1 MKYILFLLIFLTGCR
16 GNEAQVIDSASQG
29 DFSAEIISLDGE
41 FGSELRIKNKNEEF
55 LIDVSDLRPWKVD
68 LANVDGGPIELAL
81 GVYKKTPFDQKFD
94 RRCFLYNIDFK
105 NQVLRPKLRISRLY
119 NPIKDFNLCDLDGDT
134 YDEIISIEKNLDGNY
149 LFGVYDWTN
158 FAVERNY
165 SSKILKVVPKFLDK
179 EKKVEI
185 DGKKCELYL
194 EGDEIKWK

>member
-1 MKYILFLLIFLTGCR
+1 MKYLILLLCFLTGCR
-16 GNEAQVIDSASQG
+16 GNEAKVIDSASQANL
-29 DFSAEIISLDGE
+29 SVEIISFDDKY
-41 FGSELRIKNKNEEF
+41 GSELRIKNKNEEF
-55 LIDVSDLRPWKVD
+55 IIDVSDLRPWKID

-105 NQVLRPKLRISRLY
+105 NQKLRPKLRISRLY
-119 NPIKDFNLCDLDGDT
+119 NPIKDFNLCDLDGDG

-158 FAVERNY
+158 FAVERNHG
-165 SSKILKVVPKFLDK
+165 SQVLNSEPKFLDK

-185 DGKKCELYL
+185 DGSERELYL
-194 EGDEIKWK
+194 EGDEVKWK

>member
-1 MKYILFLLIFLTGCR
+1 MKYLIFLLVFLTGCR
-16 GNEAQVIDSASQG
+16 GNEAKVIDSASQANL
-29 DFSAEIISLDGE
+29 SVEIISFDDKY
-41 FGSELRIKNKNEEF
+41 GSELRIKNKNEEF
-55 LIDVSDLRPWKVD
+55 IIDVSDLRPWKID

-105 NQVLRPKLRISRLY
+105 NQKLRPKLRISRLH
-119 NPIKDFNLCDLDGDT
+119 NPIKDFNLCDLDGDG
-134 YDEIISIEKNLDGNY
+134 YDEIISIEKNIDGNY

-158 FAVERNY
+158 FAVERNHG
-165 SSKILKVVPKFLDK
+165 SEVLMDEPKFLDK

-194 EGDEIKWK
+194 EGDEVKWK

>member
-1 MKYILFLLIFLTGCR
+1 M
-16 GNEAQVIDSASQG
+16 
-29 DFSAEIISLDGE
+29 
-41 FGSELRIKNKNEEF
+41 
-55 LIDVSDLRPWKVD
+55 
-68 LANVDGGPIELAL
+68 ELAI

-105 NQVLRPKLRISRLY
+105 NKKLRPKLRISRLY
-119 NPIKDFNLCDLDGDT
+119 NPIKDFNLCDLDGDG

-158 FAVERNY
+158 FAVERNHG
-165 SSKILKVVPKFLDK
+165 SEVLKDQPRFLNK

-185 DGKKCELYL
+185 DGSERDLYL

>member
-1 MKYILFLLIFLTGCR
+1 MKYLIFLLIFFSGCR
-16 GNEAQVIDSASQG
+16 GNEAQVIDSASQANL
-29 DFSAEIISLDGE
+29 SAEIISFDDKY
-41 FGSELRIKNKNEEF
+41 GSELRIKNKNEEF
-55 LIDVSDLRPWKVD
+55 IIDVSDLRPWKID

-105 NQVLRPKLRISRLY
+105 NQKLRPKLRISRLH
-119 NPIKDFNLCDLDGDT
+119 NPIKDFNLCDLDGDG

-158 FAVERNY
+158 FAVERNHG
-165 SSKILKVVPKFLDK
+165 SEVLMDEPKFLDK

-194 EGDEIKWK
+194 EGDEVKWK

>member
-16 GNEAQVIDSASQG
+16 GDEAKVIDSASQANLL
-29 DFSAEIISLDGE
+29 AEIISLDGE
-41 FGSELRIKNKNEEF
+41 FGSELRIKKKDEEF
-55 LIDVSDLRPWKVD
+55 YIDVSDLKPWKLD
-68 LANVDGGPIELAL
+68 FCNVDGGEMELAL

-105 NQVLRPKLRISRLY
+105 NQKLRPKLRISRLH
-119 NPIKDFNLCDLDGDT
+119 NPIKDFNLYDLDGDA
-134 YDEIISIEKNLDGNY
+134 YDEIISIEEDIDGNY

-165 SSKILKVVPKFLDK
+165 SSKILKVEPKFLDK

-194 EGDEIKWK
+194 EGDEVKWK

>member
-1 MKYILFLLIFLTGCR
+1 MKYLIFLLVFLTGCR
-16 GNEAQVIDSASQG
+16 GNEAKVIDSASQANL
-29 DFSAEIISLDGE
+29 SVEIISFDDKY
-41 FGSELRIKNKNEEF
+41 GSELRIKNKNEEF
-55 LIDVSDLRPWKVD
+55 IIDVSDLRPWKID

-105 NQVLRPKLRISRLY
+105 NQKLRPKLRISRLH
-119 NPIKDFNLCDLDGDT
+119 NPIKDFNLCDLDGDG

-158 FAVERNY
+158 FAVERNHG
-165 SSKILKVVPKFLDK
+165 SEVLMDEPKFLDK

-194 EGDEIKWK
+194 EGDEVKWK

>member
-1 MKYILFLLIFLTGCR
+1 MKYLIFLLVFLTGCR
-16 GNEAQVIDSASQG
+16 GNEAKVIDSASQANL
-29 DFSAEIISLDGE
+29 SVEIISFDDKY
-41 FGSELRIKNKNEEF
+41 GSELRIKNKNEEF
-55 LIDVSDLRPWKVD
+55 IIDVSDLRPWKID

-105 NQVLRPKLRISRLY
+105 NQKLRPKLRISRLY
-119 NPIKDFNLCDLDGDT
+119 NPIKDFNLCDLDGDG

-158 FAVERNY
+158 FAVERNHG
-165 SSKILKVVPKFLDK
+165 SQVLKSEPKFLDK

-185 DGKKCELYL
+185 DGSERELYL
-194 EGDEIKWK
+194 EGDEVKWK